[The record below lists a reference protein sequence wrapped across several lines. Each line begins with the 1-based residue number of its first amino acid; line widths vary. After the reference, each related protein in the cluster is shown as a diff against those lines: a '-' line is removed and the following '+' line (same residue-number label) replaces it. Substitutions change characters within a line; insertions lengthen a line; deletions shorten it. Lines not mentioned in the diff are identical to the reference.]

1 MKNSGL
7 NKFWLFLKMYLEM
20 TPFKVIAIS
29 IRNFCHEKGFYI
41 AWFKIE
47 KNQHNSAL
55 LLLDIIY
62 ILKWH
67 FMANF
72 LHVHKY
78 GSTRNVVCK
87 HAMLNYDK
95 LCFPF
100 QTDWS
105 FRKLTSLLLLLHN
118 DVLCHRNCKHGKYHY
133 CVLEIKP

>member
-1 MKNSGL
+1 MKFWPQQIL
-7 NKFWLFLKMYLEM
+7 TFQRCFQKWLFLLG
-20 TPFKVIAIS
+20 IS
-29 IRNFCHEKGFYI
+29 IMKKGSI

-118 DVLCHRNCKHGKYHY
+118 DVLCHRNCKHGKYRY